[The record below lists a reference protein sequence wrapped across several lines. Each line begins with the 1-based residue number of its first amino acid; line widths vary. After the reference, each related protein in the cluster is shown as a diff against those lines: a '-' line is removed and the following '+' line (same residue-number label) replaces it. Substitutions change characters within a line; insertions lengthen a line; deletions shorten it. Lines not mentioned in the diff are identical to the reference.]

1 MTETLATLILSVLAM
16 LSIGLLFVGLTRLQE
31 ADPVQSRLTK
41 YAVPARSLEELELR
55 QPFSERIIKP
65 IVSRI
70 SSFLMRR
77 TPPKTVEA
85 IKRNLVLAGNP
96 YNMDVRDYLGIKGLL
111 ALLLGGMVLLI
122 FVRGGNLLMGMLFSL
137 ILGAIGYYVPN
148 IWLSSRVSARKKEI
162 VKTLPDA
169 LDLLTVCVEAGLG
182 FDSAMFKVS
191 QKWDN
196 ALSHEFSRVLSEI
209 RMGKTRRESLRAL
222 VARTDVQD
230 IATFVGAIIQA
241 DQLGVSIAKV
251 LQIQSEQMR
260 TRRRQRAEELAH
272 QAPIKMIFPMVF
284 LIFPSIYVIVLGP
297 AIPTLVKGLVGK

>member
-1 MTETLATLILSVLAM
+1 METLATLILSVLAM

-31 ADPVQSRLTK
+31 ADPVQSRLSK

-55 QPFSERIIKP
+55 QPFSERIVKP
-65 IVSRI
+65 IVGRI
-70 SSFLMRR
+70 SSFLIRR
-77 TPPKTVEA
+77 TPPKTVES

-96 YNMDVRDYLGIKGLL
+96 YNMDVRDLLGIKGLL
-111 ALLLGGMVLLI
+111 ALLLGGMVLLV

-137 ILGAIGYYVPN
+137 VLGALGYYVPN
-148 IWLSSRVSARKKEI
+148 IWLSSRVSARKSEL

-196 ALSHEFSRVLSEI
+196 ALSLEFSRVLSEI
-209 RMGKTRRESLRAL
+209 RMGKTRREALRAL

-297 AIPTLVKGLVGK
+297 ALPTLVKGITGK